1 MARVAE
7 VLNRAEAEKI
17 IEEHIESNAG
27 TCIQCFRDH
36 GLAIMVPCVARIEVA
51 RFLNKAGP
59 C

>member
-1 MARVAE
+1 MAE